1 MKKLRGFECGEV
13 EVCNKFNLSS
23 TVSTLW
29 KYKAILPALYNTLT
43 KNKTMKK
50 FSNVLQALLDWFKA
64 CKGAGFPAN
73 VPICKIS
80 GA

>member
-1 MKKLRGFECGEV
+1 MEI
-13 EVCNKFNLSS
+13 
-23 TVSTLW
+23 
-29 KYKAILPALYNTLT
+29 KAILPALYNKLT
-43 KNKTMKK
+43 KHKTMKK
-50 FSNVLQALLDWFKA
+50 FSNVLQVLQVWFKA